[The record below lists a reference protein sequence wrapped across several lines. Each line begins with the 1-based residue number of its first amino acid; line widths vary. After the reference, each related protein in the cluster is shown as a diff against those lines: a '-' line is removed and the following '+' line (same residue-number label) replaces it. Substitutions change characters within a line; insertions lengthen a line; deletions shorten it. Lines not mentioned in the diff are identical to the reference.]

1 MKSST
6 LAVWML
12 LVLLVLLLLLLLL
25 VVVQARTIANDN
37 FWADSNANGLFGS
50 GEEVLIKTM
59 QRRL

>member
-12 LVLLVLLLLLLLL
+12 LVLLVLLLLLL
-25 VVVQARTIANDN
+25 VAVQARTIANDN